1 MYQKEEDYIEIILTD
16 IMMSDDGKYKFKGLF
31 LPNDSYVFFI
41 KEDGEDN
48 YNTLLDIDIT
58 NSIRDPSKI
67 MDFYE
72 GKMSNME
79 DNTITKSI
87 LSDNANK
94 LSDKINIDIESAKS
108 LLEDMF
114 TQLANT
120 MDYDIEYHNETLDKS
135 EYEHTTIEHRQHMGE
150 DERIIH
156 ETIINHLNNQE
167 DIEIRDLR
175 NRLIDVLRKG
185 SGLRKIR
192 TLLHQYLT
200 KKYHI
205 ILRKNVGGI
214 YQLDPI
220 ANGYS
225 YKTHD
230 DIITLLKDDFG
241 EDLVSDDDL
250 KQAITFIGDRLEPQY
265 NIVKFPNCIYDM
277 ETMEIIEPTE
287 PVFTLIESQYNYNPS
302 AKSTILK
309 DFLYSSLARNTAEE
323 TEKVIKG
330 LKQIVGYFFT
340 SGNRLNI
347 IPILTGV
354 AGGGKSVFT
363 NILTSIFGSNKISDV
378 SFQEME
384 NNPHGTSAL
393 ANKHLNFIRD
403 SDDRIIETNS
413 FFNKVM
419 GYDDIPC
426 NPKFKDPYMLPKD
439 EVPKTMLICNNIP
452 KFRDYKQAMIERIVI
467 IEFMI
472 KFRGTDK
479 QDPDLERK
487 ILDNPEE
494 IEWLIYESLEAYKEI
509 HTQKDFIL
517 KMDETQTRELVDKH
531 TNPINFLLQKL
542 ILKHDPEAVREDTE
556 FASNNHT
563 FVVTDELLSVIIELS
578 KDYGVDV
585 PLGTN
590 NRKDKSKLLK
600 AIKDEFDLH
609 DGEVIKVRDS
619 DGDYRD
625 TVRQYKTQT
634 QRINGIVKRIY
645 PNLMVTDLYKEKL
658 EQIKQ
663 NDN

>member
-1 MYQKEEDYIEIILTD
+1 MEREDYDEIILTGT
-16 IMMSDDGKYKFKGLF
+16 ILSDDGNQKFKGLF
-31 LPNDSYVFFI
+31 LPKDAYVIFI
-41 KEDGEDN
+41 KDEQG
-48 YNTLLDIDIT
+48 YKTLLEIDIT
-58 NSIRDPSKI
+58 NSISDPVKV
-67 MDFYE
+67 MDFYD
-72 GKMSNME
+72 GKLTNPE
-79 DNTITKSI
+79 DNTIAKSI
-87 LSDNANK
+87 LSDNTNK
-94 LSDKINIDIESAKS
+94 LSKELNVDSAVAS
-108 LLEDMF
+108 EILEGIL
-114 TQLANT
+114 TQISNT
-120 MDYDIEYHNETLDKS
+120 MEYDLQYLNETLDNDDF
-135 EYEHTTIEHRQHMGE
+135 ENTTFEHRQNIDE
-150 DERIIH
+150 DEKIIH
-156 ETIINHLNNQE
+156 ERIYTHLNKQD
-167 DIEIRDLR
+167 DIEIEDLR
-175 NRLIDVLRKG
+175 NRLINGARNG
-185 SGLRKIR
+185 IALRKIR

-200 KKYHI
+200 KKYKI
-205 ILRKNVGGI
+205 ILRKNVGGM

-230 DIITLLKDDFG
+230 DIITLLKEDFG
-241 EDLVSDDDL
+241 DDLISDEDL
-250 KQAITFIGDRLEPQY
+250 KIATTFIGDRLEPQY

-277 ETMEIIEPTE
+277 ETMEIIEPNE
-287 PVFTLIESQYNYNPS
+287 PIFTLIESQYNYNPN

-309 DFLYSSLARNTAEE
+309 DFLYSSLARDTEEE
-323 TEKVIKG
+323 TEKVVKG
-330 LKQIVGYFFT
+330 VKQIVGYFFT
-340 SGNRLNI
+340 SGNPLNV

-363 NILTSIFGSNKISDV
+363 NILTSIFGSNKIADV

-413 FFNKVM
+413 FFNKIM
-419 GYDDIPC
+419 GYDDISC

-452 KFRDYKQAMIERIVI
+452 KFRDYKQAMIERIVV

-479 QDPDLERK
+479 QDPDLEKK

-517 KMDETQTRELVDKH
+517 KMDENQTRELVDKH

-542 ILKHDPEAVREDTE
+542 ILKHDVEASETDID
-556 FASNNHT
+556 FNNYT
-563 FVVTDELLSVIIELS
+563 YIITDELLEIIVDLS

-590 NRKDKSKLLK
+590 KRKDKYKLLK

-609 DGEVIKVRDS
+609 DGEFYIGN
-619 DGDYRD
+619 DGKEYQRP
-625 TVRQYKTQT
+625 YKTQT
-634 QRINGIVKRIY
+634 QRIDGRGVKRIY
-645 PNLMVTDLYKEKL
+645 PHLIATDEYKEKL
-658 EQIKQ
+658 ANLNK
-663 NDN
+663 NDD

>member
-1 MYQKEEDYIEIILTD
+1 
-16 IMMSDDGKYKFKGLF
+16 
-31 LPNDSYVFFI
+31 
-41 KEDGEDN
+41 
-48 YNTLLDIDIT
+48 
-58 NSIRDPSKI
+58 
-67 MDFYE
+67 
-72 GKMSNME
+72 
-79 DNTITKSI
+79 
-87 LSDNANK
+87 
-94 LSDKINIDIESAKS
+94 
-108 LLEDMF
+108 
-114 TQLANT
+114 
-120 MDYDIEYHNETLDKS
+120 
-135 EYEHTTIEHRQHMGE
+135 
-150 DERIIH
+150 
-156 ETIINHLNNQE
+156 
-167 DIEIRDLR
+167 
-175 NRLIDVLRKG
+175 
-185 SGLRKIR
+185 
-192 TLLHQYLT
+192 
-200 KKYHI
+200 
-205 ILRKNVGGI
+205 
-214 YQLDPI
+214 
-220 ANGYS
+220 
-225 YKTHD
+225 
-230 DIITLLKDDFG
+230 
-241 EDLVSDDDL
+241 
-250 KQAITFIGDRLEPQY
+250 
-265 NIVKFPNCIYDM
+265 
-277 ETMEIIEPTE
+277 
-287 PVFTLIESQYNYNPS
+287 
-302 AKSTILK
+302 
-309 DFLYSSLARNTAEE
+309 
-323 TEKVIKG
+323 
-330 LKQIVGYFFT
+330 
-340 SGNRLNI
+340 
-347 IPILTGV
+347 
-354 AGGGKSVFT
+354 
-363 NILTSIFGSNKISDV
+363 
-378 SFQEME
+378 
-384 NNPHGTSAL
+384 
-393 ANKHLNFIRD
+393 
-403 SDDRIIETNS
+403 
-413 FFNKVM
+413 
-419 GYDDIPC
+419 
-426 NPKFKDPYMLPKD
+426 
-439 EVPKTMLICNNIP
+439 MLICNNIP

-542 ILKHDPEAVREDTE
+542 ILKHDPEAVRDDLE

>member
-1 MYQKEEDYIEIILTD
+1 MYQKEDDYNEIILTD
-16 IMMSDDGKYKFKGLF
+16 IILSDNGKDKFQGLF
-31 LPNDSYVFFI
+31 LPNDSYRIFI
-41 KEDGEDN
+41 KENTE
-48 YNTLLDIDIT
+48 YETLLQIDIT
-58 NSIRDPSKI
+58 NSISDPSKV
-67 MDFYE
+67 MNFYD
-72 GKMSNME
+72 GKVSNQE
-79 DNTITKSI
+79 DNTIAKSI
-87 LSDNANK
+87 LSDKSNE
-94 LSDKINIDIESAKS
+94 LSNILNIDIEEAKS
-108 LLEDMF
+108 MLEYIL
-114 TQLANT
+114 TQISNT
-120 MDYDIEYHNETLDKS
+120 MEYDLQYHNETLDKS
-135 EYEHTTIEHRQHMGE
+135 EFEHTTIEHRQDIGE
-150 DERIIH
+150 DGKIIH
-156 ETIINHLNNQE
+156 ETINNYLNNKD
-167 DIEIRDLR
+167 DIEIEELR
-175 NRLIDVLRKG
+175 NRLISVLEKG
-185 SGLRKIR
+185 TGLRKIR

-205 ILRKNVGGI
+205 ILRKNVGGM

-230 DIITLLKDDFG
+230 DIITLLKSDFG
-241 EDLVSDDDL
+241 ADLVSDEDL

-277 ETMEIIEPTE
+277 ETMQIIEPNE
-287 PVFTLIESQYNYNPS
+287 PVFTLIESQYNYNPN

-309 DFLYSSLARNTAEE
+309 DFLYSSLARDTEEE
-323 TEKVIKG
+323 TEEVIKG

-363 NILTSIFGSNKISDV
+363 NILTSIFGSNKIADV

-479 QDPDLERK
+479 QDPDLEKK

-517 KMDETQTRELVDKH
+517 KMDENQTRELVDKH

-542 ILKHDPEAVREDTE
+542 ILKHDPEAVRDDTE
-556 FASNNHT
+556 FASDNHT
-563 FVVTDELLSVIIELS
+563 YVVTDELLSIIIELS

-590 NRKDKSKLLK
+590 NRKDKNKLLR
-600 AIKDEFDLH
+600 AVKDEFDLH
-609 DGEVIKVRDS
+609 DGEVIKVRDA
-619 DGDYRD
+619 DGNYRD
-625 TVRQYKTQT
+625 SVRQYKTQT
-634 QRINGIVKRIY
+634 QRINGTVKRIY
-645 PNLMVTDLYKEKL
+645 PNLIVTDLYKEKL
-658 EQIKQ
+658 GDMKT
-663 NDN
+663 NDE